1 VLRVAVAAVCAVSAA
16 AEKRQSAVGVSIRGL
31 MMDRASGVV
40 KERFAVVYAP
50 KKKKRLSANCVE
62 VMESE
67 QAARQASSPQRHRH
81 AAVVAGPST
90 SSESQQLYYLVRWL
104 D

>member
-1 VLRVAVAAVCAVSAA
+1 
-16 AEKRQSAVGVSIRGL
+16 
-31 MMDRASGVV
+31 MMDRGGVV
-40 KERFAVVYAP
+40 RQQFAVVYAP

-67 QAARQASSPQRHRH
+67 QAAREASSPERNRY

>member
-1 VLRVAVAAVCAVSAA
+1 M
-16 AEKRQSAVGVSIRGL
+16 GVSIRGL
-31 MMDRASGVV
+31 MMDKAGGVV
-40 KERFAVVYAP
+40 KDRYAVVYAP
-50 KKKKRLSANCVE
+50 RKKKRLSANCVQL
-62 VMESE
+62 VESE
-67 QAARQASSPQRHRH
+67 QAAREAADPEHHRH

>member
-1 VLRVAVAAVCAVSAA
+1 M
-16 AEKRQSAVGVSIRGL
+16 GVSIPGL
-31 MMDRASGVV
+31 MMDQGGVV
-40 KERFAVVYAP
+40 QERYAVVYAR
-50 KKKKRLSANCVE
+50 KKKMRLSANCVE

-67 QAARQASSPQRHRH
+67 QAALAAADPGHHRH

-104 D
+104 G

>member
-1 VLRVAVAAVCAVSAA
+1 M
-16 AEKRQSAVGVSIRGL
+16 GVSIPGL
-31 MMDRASGVV
+31 MMDRGGVV
-40 KERFAVVYAP
+40 QEQFAVVYAP

-62 VMESE
+62 IVENE
-67 QAARQASSPQRHRH
+67 QAARQASNPERKRY

-90 SSESQQLYYLVRWL
+90 SSESQQLYYLIRWL

>member
-1 VLRVAVAAVCAVSAA
+1 M
-16 AEKRQSAVGVSIRGL
+16 GVSIRGL
-31 MMDRASGVV
+31 MMDRGGVV
-40 KERFAVVYAP
+40 QERFAVVYAP
-50 KKKKRLSANCVE
+50 RKKKRLSANCVD

-67 QAARQASSPQRHRH
+67 QAALEASKPQSHRH

-104 D
+104 N

>member
-1 VLRVAVAAVCAVSAA
+1 
-16 AEKRQSAVGVSIRGL
+16 
-31 MMDRASGVV
+31 MD
-40 KERFAVVYAP
+40 
-50 KKKKRLSANCVE
+50 
-62 VMESE
+62 SE
-67 QAARQASSPQRHRH
+67 QAAREASSPQRHRY

>member
-1 VLRVAVAAVCAVSAA
+1 M
-16 AEKRQSAVGVSIRGL
+16 GVSIYGL
-31 MMDRASGVV
+31 MTDRAGSVV
-40 KERFAVVYAP
+40 KQVFAVVYAP

-62 VMESE
+62 VKDSE
-67 QAARQASSPQRHRH
+67 AEARAAAEPARHRH

-90 SSESQQLYYLVRWL
+90 SSEGQQLYYLVRWL

>member
-1 VLRVAVAAVCAVSAA
+1 
-16 AEKRQSAVGVSIRGL
+16 
-31 MMDRASGVV
+31 MMDRAGGVV
-40 KERFAVVYAP
+40 QERFAVVYAP
-50 KKKKRLSANCVE
+50 KKKKRLSANCVQ
-62 VMESE
+62 VMASE
-67 QAARQASSPQRHRH
+67 DAARAAAEPARKRF

>member
-1 VLRVAVAAVCAVSAA
+1 M
-16 AEKRQSAVGVSIRGL
+16 GVSIRGL

-62 VMESE
+62 VMQSE
-67 QAARQASSPQRHRH
+67 QAALEASSPQHHRH

>member
-1 VLRVAVAAVCAVSAA
+1 
-16 AEKRQSAVGVSIRGL
+16 
-31 MMDRASGVV
+31 MDRKGVV
-40 KERFAVVYAP
+40 QERFAVVYAP
-50 KKKKRLSANCVE
+50 KQKKRLSANCVE
-62 VMESE
+62 VMETE
-67 QAARQASSPQRHRH
+67 AAARGAANPDKHRH

>member
-1 VLRVAVAAVCAVSAA
+1 M
-16 AEKRQSAVGVSIRGL
+16 GVSIHGL
-31 MMDRASGVV
+31 MMDRAGAVV
-40 KERFAVVYAP
+40 KDCFAVVYAP
-50 KKKKRLSANCVE
+50 RKRKRLAASCVQ

-67 QAARQASSPQRHRH
+67 RAAREAANPERHRY

>member
-1 VLRVAVAAVCAVSAA
+1 
-16 AEKRQSAVGVSIRGL
+16 
-31 MMDRASGVV
+31 MDRAGEVV

-50 KKKKRLSANCVE
+50 KKKKRLSANCVQ

-67 QAARQASSPQRHRH
+67 PAARAAADPQRHRH
-81 AAVVAGPST
+81 FAGRPARIGGHAALVAGPST